1 MAEIKKPPA
10 LKKPLVPFRSVF
22 DSAKFY
28 GIQIEEH
35 ELLVDDAAI
44 EDVLARGIPA
54 GSPPVLED
62 LVERKKA
69 FIDYCKRNLAG
80 MHLVVAPVREKAQEN
95 APLIDAA
102 EAVNSIHRS
111 LLALGK
117 AGSRSST
124 GEAEAGSASGGLIKT
139 GTLPSDSTPL

>member
-44 EDVLARGIPA
+44 EDVLARVYTSLPPP
-54 GSPPVLED
+54 PPVLED
-62 LVERKKA
+62 LVFFKKA
-69 FIDYCKRNLAG
+69 FIDYYKRNRAG
-80 MHLVVAPVREKAQEN
+80 MHLVEN
-95 APLIDAA
+95 L
-102 EAVNSIHRS
+102 
-111 LLALGK
+111 K
-117 AGSRSST
+117 
-124 GEAEAGSASGGLIKT
+124 
-139 GTLPSDSTPL
+139 